1 MPFGI
6 NFRSGQYNLSKKNS
20 RLLRIYLL
28 DNTVIDWPLS
38 NRATGNECIQHIERK
53 CLIYFTVLLL
63 SPATCFVFAILKSLH
78 YSYKPLLENF
88 RYMSQT
94 DFWKIHPGHL
104 PNKWMSFPEIGPSH
118 QPANQNLGKNF

>member
-53 CLIYFTVLLL
+53 MFDLFY
-63 SPATCFVFAILKSLH
+63 SPMHITSDMFCFCIFEKYTLFI
-78 YSYKPLLENF
+78 
-88 RYMSQT
+88 
-94 DFWKIHPGHL
+94 
-104 PNKWMSFPEIGPSH
+104 
-118 QPANQNLGKNF
+118 